1 MNRAAFFSHVRSKLG
16 RLSQKQV
23 DGFEIILAAS
33 EGLPRSHQAYLLATA
48 YHETAATMQP
58 VRETLAATDQAA
70 VNRLERAWKAGK
82 LKSVK
87 TPYWRFDAS
96 GKTWLGRGYVQLTH
110 RDNYAKAA
118 ALTGVDLLGDPGRA
132 MNPTVAAKI
141 LVEGSQ
147 VGLFTGKKLSD
158 YLPGDYLGA
167 RKIINDTDKAQLIAS
182 YAEIFDRALQAAGVS
197 DTPEKTVT
205 EPRIKEVA
213 FTVPGQADTPPPAK
227 KPGAGAVVGT
237 VSLIGVIL
245 AALQLWWADM
255 WQKIS
260 DAIGSLNPF

>member
-1 MNRAAFFSHVRSKLG
+1 MKREAFFATVRAKLG
-16 RLSQKQV
+16 RLKQSQV
-23 DGFEIILAAS
+23 DGFEVILAACD
-33 EGLPRSHQAYLLATA
+33 GLPRSHRAYLLATA
-48 YHETAATMQP
+48 WHETAATMQP
-58 VRETLAATDQAA
+58 VRETLATTDQAA
-70 VNRLERAWKAGK
+70 VNRLEKAWKAGR

-96 GKTWLGRGYVQLTH
+96 GKSWLGRGYVQLTH

-118 ALTGVDLLGDPGRA
+118 ALTGVDLLGDPNRA

-147 VGLFTGKKLSD
+147 VGLFTGKKLAD

-167 RKIINDTDKAQLIAS
+167 RHIINGTDKAQLIAS

-197 DTPEKTVT
+197 DTPRKIAV
-205 EPRIKEVA
+205 EPRIRDVA
-213 FTVPGQADTPPPAK
+213 FTVPGQDEAALPAK
-227 KPGAGAVVGT
+227 KPGSPAKVGT
-237 VSLIGVIL
+237 VSLVGVIA
-245 AALQLWWADM
+245 AALALWWADV

-260 DAIGSLNPF
+260 DFVGSFSPF